1 MFGKLFIKTF
11 SFKRHLMRKIKIIK
25 FIFIV
30 FFLFSN
36 LSYADQ
42 KDARL
47 NNLFDQLFLSNN
59 NMEAS
64 LILSKIWDIW
74 AIAESQKTQIIFN
87 DANELMERGKFE
99 NAIDLFSKVIDE
111 SPDFAEGWNKRATV
125 YFLIGDLNKSIS
137 DIEETLSLEPRHFGA
152 LDGLA
157 EIYLLKDDLLSAA
170 ATYKKILEI
179 IPSSKKS
186 QDRLKL
192 INDLLV

>member
-1 MFGKLFIKTF
+1 MFGNYSSKLLVL
-11 SFKRHLMRKIKIIK
+11 KRYLMRKIKIIK

-42 KDARL
+42 KDGRL

-59 NMEAS
+59 NMEVS

>member
-1 MFGKLFIKTF
+1 MFGNYSSEL
-11 SFKRHLMRKIKIIK
+11 SVLKRYLMRKIKIIK

-42 KDARL
+42 KDGRL

-59 NMEAS
+59 NMEVS

-74 AIAESQKTQIIFN
+74 AIAESEKTQIIFN

-125 YFLIGDLNKSIS
+125 YFLLGDLNKSIS